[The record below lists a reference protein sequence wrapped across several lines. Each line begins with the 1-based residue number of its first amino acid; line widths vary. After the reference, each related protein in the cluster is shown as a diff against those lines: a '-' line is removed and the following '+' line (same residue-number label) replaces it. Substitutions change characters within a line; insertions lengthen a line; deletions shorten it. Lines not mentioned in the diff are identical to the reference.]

1 MPTTADYVAALGQQ
15 GQIYSDLYK
24 DPRLAQFM
32 NKEQADANAAWEQMA
47 QAQAQKRMAQA
58 QAAQAAQA
66 QTIAPTVQEQAQ
78 TAQQLPQVQSQAQTL
93 PTYSSDSLIDRA
105 SRTLSPLDRTGIA
118 LGSQLANFSNA
129 YNVAKASGDQA
140 GMDKAHADAE
150 AYRSMMKNM
159 GINIDGLG
167 ADATPEE
174 KAAYV
179 EISRQK
185 LLDDTLGSMSADQ
198 FFNNKIDELVH
209 QGYKLKD
216 AKKEALRQAQQY
228 RAQRTHDLTNAV
240 FDYGI
245 SADGSMNP
253 MGVRLMNL
261 IYNDDPEAIA
271 VMENAV
277 PGLMARWKYDRNIEA
292 MDKKFAQTKD
302 MAAFQEGLTKDL
314 NNNQADNQIRVQD
327 NAGHWSIQGL
337 IQQGLNQK
345 EAITAQG
352 KVQEALAS
360 MGIKLNKDGS
370 ISKYDSNAAGGDI
383 SSFVKGLSKGAKQKM
398 AQLDVAMTSLQNATA
413 SMGGKRSTEQD
424 YMEQVND
431 LLAEVEPL
439 IMADAD
445 GDEQKMQQAQAL
457 INEYKDRCFQ
467 LYNGFMNKG
476 AQYGY
481 PDVYPQWGQ

>member
-58 QAAQAAQA
+58 QAAQATQA

-93 PTYSSDSLIDRA
+93 PTYSSESLIDKA

-277 PGLMARWKYDRNIEA
+277 PGLTARWKYDRNIEA

-302 MAAFQEGLTKDL
+302 MAAWNESLQEKQQNNSTANQKDL
-314 NNNQADNQIRVQD
+314 LNTHGEINYRTALLNSDTQKYAIDKNAEASKLMIDAGINPNAKGGSSSSKENVTGYPEYDNLTSSQKEKVGKILEKLKAFD
-327 NAGHWSIQGL
+327 NAVGSLG
-337 IQQGLNQK
+337 GNRAK
-345 EAITAQG
+345 E
-352 KVQEALAS
+352 
-360 MGIKLNKDGS
+360 N
-370 ISKYDSNAAGGDI
+370 
-383 SSFVKGLSKGAKQKM
+383 
-398 AQLDVAMTSLQNATA
+398 AQL
-413 SMGGKRSTEQD
+413 
-424 YMEQVND
+424 
-431 LLAEVEPL
+431 AE
-439 IMADAD
+439 
-445 GDEQKMQQAQAL
+445 
-457 INEYKDRCFQ
+457 INELLDDLDLPPEAKELKDEIKSRAFTMAGNHERKWQ
-467 LYNGFMNKG
+467 NVNY
-476 AQYGY
+476 A
-481 PDVYPQWGQ
+481 DEYPQYYR